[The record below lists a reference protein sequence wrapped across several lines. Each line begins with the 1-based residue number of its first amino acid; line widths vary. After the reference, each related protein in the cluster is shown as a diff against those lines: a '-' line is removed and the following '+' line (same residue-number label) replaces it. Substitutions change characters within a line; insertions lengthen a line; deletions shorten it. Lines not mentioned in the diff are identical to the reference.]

1 MEEELTKTLDDVIG
15 DDHSNNVYDEMKRI
29 MREKMALFK
38 DSGEKAC
45 DHFTTSIVALW
56 RRQLQAHSS
65 GPHTTAEAPKH
76 GGTEDDETI
85 GVGKRQTAED
95 PGKDVKGKRRKI

>member
-1 MEEELTKTLDDVIG
+1 MTETLGNVIG
-15 DDHSNNVYDEMKRI
+15 DNHSNNTVYDEMKRI

-65 GPHTTAEAPKH
+65 GPHTAVEAPKH
-76 GGTEDDETI
+76 GGTEETI
-85 GVGKRQTAED
+85 GVGKRQTSED